1 MNSCAD
7 YYNHCSVRAIFL
19 FSDICSHVF
28 VVLFSVVL
36 FSVVLFSVV
45 LSLWCCLCG
54 IIFCDVVI
62 CGIVFCFGGV
72 CKVEQGIEIV

>member
-7 YYNHCSVRAIFL
+7 YYKHCSVRAIFL
-19 FSDICSHVF
+19 FNDICSHVF
-28 VVLFSVVL
+28 VVL